1 MQRGIRLPAAG
12 LAALLMILAVSG
24 LSRAAAE
31 ETLNAGEMAP
41 EFSLVDQHGD
51 TRALAD
57 YRGEWVV
64 LYFYPKNDTPGC
76 TTEACAF
83 RDDYFMLRERG
94 ARVLGVS
101 LDSAES
107 HAAFAEKYGLPFPLL
122 ADTEGEVARAYG
134 SLWGIWPLRF
144 AKRHTFIV
152 DPDGRIA
159 RIYREVKP
167 KTHSAQVLTDLKA
180 LQGEP

>member
-1 MQRGIRLPAAG
+1 MQPCTLRRTAG
-12 LAALLMILAVSG
+12 FAALMLILTLSG
-24 LSRAAAE
+24 LRLAAAE
-31 ETLNAGEMAP
+31 DTLNAGDMAP
-41 EFSLVDQHGD
+41 DFSLVDQHGE

-83 RDDYFMLRERG
+83 RDDYFLLRERG

-122 ADTEGEVARAYG
+122 ADAEGEVAKAYG
-134 SLWGIWPLRF
+134 ALWGIWPMRF

-152 DPDGRIA
+152 DPEGRIA